1 MEKVIVGL
9 RDDEKVKIREEKKRI
24 RKERSAMIRADQ
36 ESRADIIRARRKE
49 EIDLIFSVAED
60 VVKKATYLESHG
72 NLDRAQRE
80 VQRLLFSHEF
90 CRIQSRLNK
99 LPLYDAVMKILMR
112 ANASPVRYREALVVS
127 SISVERQERLKSA
140 ELERQERCRMD
151 EEERFLTILKEVSQ
165 LLCI

>member
-1 MEKVIVGL
+1 
-9 RDDEKVKIREEKKRI
+9 
-24 RKERSAMIRADQ
+24 MIRADQ

-60 VVKKATYLESHG
+60 IIKKATYLESHG

-80 VQRLLFSHEF
+80 VQRLFSPEF